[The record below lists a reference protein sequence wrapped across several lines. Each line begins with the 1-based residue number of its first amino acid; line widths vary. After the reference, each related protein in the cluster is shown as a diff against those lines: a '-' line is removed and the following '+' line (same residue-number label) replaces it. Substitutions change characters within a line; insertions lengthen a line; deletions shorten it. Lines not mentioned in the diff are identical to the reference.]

1 MKEVFTLHKADSLA
15 YITCW
20 LNCLVGSKFTDGTVR
35 RVIDWQIIPT
45 ADYGQYCGVARIEV
59 QE

>member
-15 YITCW
+15 YITLW
-20 LNCLVGSKFTDGTVR
+20 LNSLVGSTFTYGTVT
-35 RVIDWQIIPT
+35 RVIDWQIIAT
-45 ADYGQYCGVARIEV
+45 SDDEQYCAIARVEV